1 MCEAAASGDSCNMW
15 VVEYAGCMKINTSM
29 RSLDLDT
36 RALVVKECIARICE
50 ARGVKFVC
58 TKRRKQT
65 RKQVEKMMSEKPVL
79 DHSGT
84 RVTVSITTA
93 FLTLTT
99 QLGHLIARHEMQN
112 ISFASGGDVET
123 MDYVAYVAKDTQ
135 FGRACF
141 VLDCGPNLATDVINT
156 LGQAFEQRYKE
167 FVARQKIINTHTLKA
182 KASGTKPLPPSQKPL
197 PHHLGQGSS
206 LAADTTD
213 IATGSVSPGDAD
225 RDYYNDLPGT
235 YSCLF

>member
-1 MCEAAASGDSCNMW
+1 MGEMCEAAASSANSSNMW
-15 VVEYAGCMKINTSM
+15 VVEYAGCIKINTSM

-36 RALVVKECIARICE
+36 RALVVKESIARICE
-50 ARGVKFVC
+50 ARGVKFFC

-65 RKQVEKMMSEKPVL
+65 RKHVEKMITDKPIL

-84 RVTVSITTA
+84 KVTVSITSE
-93 FLTLTT
+93 FLTLSTE
-99 QLGHLIARHEMQN
+99 LGDLIARHEMQN

-123 MDYVAYVAKDTQ
+123 MDYVAYVAKDGKY
-135 FGRACF
+135 GRACF

-182 KASGTKPLPPSQKPL
+182 KTSGTKPSCVPD
-197 PHHLGQGSS
+197 HHIRERNALRIETSHIG
-206 LAADTTD
+206 TETF
-213 IATGSVSPGDAD
+213 SPAGTGDAD
-225 RDYYNDLPGT
+225 RDYYNDLPGM
-235 YSCLF
+235 Y